1 MGRSIRRTLFLVQK
15 ELIELRRDPRLFG
28 IVIIAPVLQ
37 LTLLGYAATTDIW
50 DVPVVVADGD
60 RTQASRELIAQFEG
74 SPYFS
79 IAAVVTTNAE
89 TGPYLERGLGWMA
102 VSIPAG
108 YGRVVASGDGGLVQI
123 IADGTDASSTTVA
136 MGYAV
141 NLLATYNDR
150 LMRERGAGRVVS
162 AATVSVDPA
171 VRVWYNPELDS
182 RDFMIPG
189 VLALLLLIITSNLT
203 SMAIVREREQGTYE
217 QLSVTPL
224 QRSELVVGKVL
235 PYAVIGL
242 FDVLLVVAVA
252 VFWFEVPFRGSLPLL
267 IGLSIV
273 YLMTT
278 LGLGLFVS
286 TISHTQQQAMMTT
299 VFFFLLPMMFLS
311 GFVFPIENMPSAIQY
326 TTYLIPLRYYLVIV
340 RDIFLKGAGLETFWP
355 EAVALATWGLAILGL
370 AIARSHKRLD

>member
-1 MGRSIRRTLFLVQK
+1 MIRRTLFLVRK

-28 IVIIAPVLQ
+28 IVIIAPILQ
-37 LTLLGYAATTDIW
+37 LTVLGYAATTDIW

-60 RTQASRELIAQFEG
+60 RSPASRELVAQFEG

-79 IAAVVTTNAE
+79 IAGVVTTTAE
-89 TGPYLERGLGWMA
+89 IDPYLDRGLGWMA
-102 VSIPAG
+102 LSIPAG
-108 YGRVVASGDGGLVQI
+108 YGRAVASGEGAMVQVV
-123 IADGTDASSTTVA
+123 ADGTDASSTTVA

-141 NLLATYNDR
+141 SLLAAYNER
-150 LMRERGAGRVVS
+150 LALERGAARPASV
-162 AATVSVDPA
+162 AAVSVEP
-171 VRVWYNPELDS
+171 VIRVWYNPQLDS

-235 PYAVIGL
+235 PYAIIGL
-242 FDVLLVVAVA
+242 VDVLLVVAVA
-252 VFWFEVPFRGSLPLL
+252 VFWFEVPFRGSLALL

-286 TISHTQQQAMMTT
+286 TVSQTQQQAMMTT

-311 GFVFPIENMPSAIQY
+311 GFVFPIENMPQVIQY

-340 RDIFLKGAGLETFWP
+340 RDIFLKGVGLETFWP
-355 EAVALATWGLAILGL
+355 EAVSLAVWGLGILALAM
-370 AIARSHKRLD
+370 ARSHKRLD